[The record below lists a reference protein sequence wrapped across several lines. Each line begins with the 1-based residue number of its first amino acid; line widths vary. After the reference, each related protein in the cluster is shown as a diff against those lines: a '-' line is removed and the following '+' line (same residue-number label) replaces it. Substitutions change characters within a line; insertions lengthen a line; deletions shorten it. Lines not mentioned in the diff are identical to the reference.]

1 MAQGNIVDL
10 CKPQSK
16 SLRGDPFRVA
26 LAKPVDLF
34 PQVELIIE
42 LSLKIVSDAA
52 SRANI
57 PSPPRWCLAKVE
69 RRN

>member
-1 MAQGNIVDL
+1 MVFVQLIFVSCDSSNKMAQGNIVDL

-34 PQVELIIE
+34 PQV
-42 LSLKIVSDAA
+42 D
-52 SRANI
+52 NI
-57 PSPPRWCLAKVE
+57 
-69 RRN
+69 N